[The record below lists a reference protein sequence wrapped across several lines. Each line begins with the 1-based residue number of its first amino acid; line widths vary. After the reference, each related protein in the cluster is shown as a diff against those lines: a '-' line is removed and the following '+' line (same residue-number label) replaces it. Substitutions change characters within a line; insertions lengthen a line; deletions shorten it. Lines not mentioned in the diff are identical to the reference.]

1 MDAVTATVATQVQ
14 AMLLNDARRPL
25 EQLHAN
31 PVPADA
37 PPAAHAEVILELSS
51 AAQRL
56 MSA

>member
-25 EQLHAN
+25 EQLQAN

>member
-14 AMLLNDARRPL
+14 ALLLHDARQPL
-25 EQLHAN
+25 EQARAH

-37 PPAAHAEVILELSS
+37 SPAEHAEVILELSS

-56 MSA
+56 MS

>member
-14 AMLLNDARRPL
+14 AMLLNDARQPL
-25 EQLHAN
+25 EQVRGN

-56 MSA
+56 VSS

>member
-1 MDAVTATVATQVQ
+1 MDAVTAAVAPQVT
-14 AMLLNDARRPL
+14 AMLLHDARQPL
-25 EQLHAN
+25 DMARAR